1 VSSWER
7 FGDSIATLAF
17 ASFTWI
23 SGVVAPGV
31 FVGSPTAV
39 VDLPVENQLSSV
51 MHWAQQEDGPAV
63 EQVGEDTDGDIET
76 LDDVPASVDEADATE
91 DVELLDEAPSAKD
104 QQDVEL
110 LDQGSSTATTS
121 DSPAP
126 ATTSESPAP
135 TTVSPAPVTTYM
147 APAAPS
153 VPIPPE
159 GFGTGDVYAAT
170 GSAGFPVGL
179 EDCHVGAVTGRAY
192 VGVDCGDS
200 GGSSFVGHAPSFE
213 EFPFV
218 LDENF
223 PFDGE
228 SVFAVLGHEL
238 FGDNYLENL
247 VTAAGDDKA
256 DAPEAQVAGR
266 SSVEF
271 ERRAHDRKPRVE
283 TAHGRSK
290 RGNEKRGSGN
300 TNAAVSESQG
310 PVDSTSAQSAQ
321 QKKNR
326 GKDRVRAG
334 ANLDEKKS
342 KDSNNMKKHDGK
354 KVKKRRASK

>member
-7 FGDSIATLAF
+7 FGDSIATLAV

-31 FVGSPTAV
+31 AVGSPTAM

-51 MHWAQQEDGPAV
+51 MLWAQQEDGPTV
-63 EQVGEDTDGDIET
+63 EQVGEETDGDIET

-91 DVELLDEAPSAKD
+91 DVELLDEAPSVND
-104 QQDVEL
+104 QQDVEP
-110 LDQGSSTATTS
+110 LDQGSSPATTS
-121 DSPAP
+121 DSPAA
-126 ATTSESPAP
+126 ATTSESPAAP
-135 TTVSPAPVTTYM
+135 TVSTAPVTTYV

-153 VPIPPE
+153 VPILPE
-159 GFGTGDVYAAT
+159 GFGTGDVRVAT

-192 VGVDCGDS
+192 VGVECGDS
-200 GGSSFVGHAPSFE
+200 GGSSFIGHAPSFE

-218 LDENF
+218 IDENF
-223 PFDGE
+223 PFDRE
-228 SVFAVLGHEL
+228 TVFAVLGHDL

-247 VTAAGDDKA
+247 VTAAGDNEA
-256 DAPEAQVAGR
+256 DAPEARVTGA

-271 ERRAHDRKPRVE
+271 ERRSHGREPRVE
-283 TAHGRSK
+283 TENGRSK
-290 RGNEKRGSGN
+290 RAKEKHRSEN
-300 TNAAVSESQG
+300 SDAAVSVSQG

-321 QKKNR
+321 QKKNK
-326 GKDRVRAG
+326 GKDRIRAG
-334 ANLDEKKS
+334 ARPGEETSKGSDNSKKR
-342 KDSNNMKKHDGK
+342 DGK
-354 KVKKRRASK
+354 KTKKRRASR

>member
-228 SVFAVLGHEL
+228 SVFAVLGHDL

-247 VTAAGDDKA
+247 VTVAGDDKA
-256 DAPEAQVAGR
+256 DAPEVRITGA

-271 ERRAHDRKPRVE
+271 EHRGHDRKPRVE
-283 TAHGRSK
+283 TASGHSKEGKKKRRS
-290 RGNEKRGSGN
+290 EN
-300 TNAAVSESQG
+300 TDAAGSESQG
-310 PVDSTSAQSAQ
+310 AVDSTSAQSAQ
-321 QKKNR
+321 QKNR
-326 GKDRVRAG
+326 GKDRIRAD
-334 ANLDEKKS
+334 ANQDETKS
-342 KDSNNMKKHDGK
+342 KDSNNTKKHDGK
-354 KVKKRRASK
+354 KGKKRRTSK

>member
-1 VSSWER
+1 MSSWER
-7 FGDSIATLAF
+7 FGDWIATLAF

-23 SGVVAPGV
+23 SGVVTPGV
-31 FVGSPTAV
+31 VVGSPTAM
-39 VDLPVENQLSSV
+39 VDLPAENQFSSV
-51 MHWAQQEDGPAV
+51 MLWAQQEDGSAV

-91 DVELLDEAPSAKD
+91 DVELLDEAPSAND

-110 LDQGSSTATTS
+110 LDQGPSPATAS

-135 TTVSPAPVTTYM
+135 ATVSPAPVTTYM

-153 VPIPPE
+153 GPIPPE
-159 GFGTGDVYAAT
+159 GFGTGDVYVAT

-179 EDCHVGAVTGRAY
+179 EDCHMGAVTGRAY
-192 VGVDCGDS
+192 VDVDCGDS
-200 GGSSFVGHAPSFE
+200 GGSSFVGHGPSFE

-223 PFDGE
+223 PFDSE
-228 SVFAVLGHEL
+228 SVFAVLGHDL
-238 FGDNYLENL
+238 FDDDYLGNL
-247 VTAAGDDKA
+247 FSAARDDKA
-256 DAPEAQVAGR
+256 DAPEAQITGR

-271 ERRAHDRKPRVE
+271 EQRAHDRKPRVE
-283 TAHGRSK
+283 TAYGRSK
-290 RGNEKRGSGN
+290 RGNEKRGSEN
-300 TNAAVSESQG
+300 TDAAVSESQG

-321 QKKNR
+321 QKKNK

-342 KDSNNMKKHDGK
+342 KDSNKMKKHDGN